1 MYRMR
6 GKDKKQNDQ
15 LGGHYNRLLRRIL
28 RREGRQVILM
38 MKKMDQIPKLF
49 RRQRIIEFSDQMTGG
64 KKYEEEVKDY
74 PRVSYWV
81 D

>member
-1 MYRMR
+1 MR

-28 RREGRQVILM
+28 REERQVILM

-49 RRQRIIEFSDQMTGG
+49 RRQKITEFSDQMTGG
-64 KKYEEEVKDY
+64 KKYKKEVKDY